1 MVAVALGHVNKDLF
15 RVALCVAEVS
25 LRISSSW
32 VQLHGITW
40 KSMSLSLSDLIMLF
54 IKTEDS
60 VRKPREITPR

>member
-1 MVAVALGHVNKDLF
+1 MVAVASGHVNKDLF

-40 KSMSLSLSDLIMLF
+40 KSMSLSLSDLITLF

-60 VRKPREITPR
+60 A